1 MGGRSAGALRV
12 RGHDFAARAGR
23 AVPGDRPADLRRSHK
38 VRDPPV
44 GLSRNDAMKTTREQV
59 LEIAAECLELPA
71 AHLRPD
77 APWEEYGGDSLAV
90 VEMVLTVQE
99 HFRISLET
107 AE

>member
-1 MGGRSAGALRV
+1 
-12 RGHDFAARAGR
+12 
-23 AVPGDRPADLRRSHK
+23 
-38 VRDPPV
+38 
-44 GLSRNDAMKTTREQV
+44 MKTTREQV

-71 AHLRPD
+71 AQVRPD

-107 AE
+107 AELGELKSLNDLVRMVEQKLTR